1 MGETYPD
8 IELLPAIARIFSVT
22 LDELCGMPDEEKEK
36 RASEAFDALN
46 RTCRKKEPDTDEIVS
61 LLRDIRRNYLDCSC
75 SWRLWKD
82 SINIVQA
89 YRRPEVLPEIRLA
102 ADICLERNPVSTDVL
117 ETMAMVEDDEHIG
130 NFLKKHAACYDISER
145 QLLYLRAQLRRKPEK
160 FEPESRYKLFKAFD
174 DLLNTRNLIGLDNS
188 KDDLTLEFRA
198 GMLGLI
204 RDKNEPV
211 DMWADERL
219 NIGFALAGR
228 LASEGKT
235 GEALAK
241 LGETVS
247 LLEET
252 MKISAPISLGTSCSW
267 LDGMKWEASELW
279 HTPDNNPDSAKER
292 TIYIDCEIGGMVICY
307 VIVPSRYYRML
318 MGRQFDALRE
328 TPGFKFL
335 LDRVAALIIK
345 ESPDA

>member
-145 QLLYLRAQLRRKPEK
+145 QLLYLRTQLRRESEK
-160 FEPESRYKLFKAFD
+160 FEPERRYKLFKAFD

-188 KDDLTLEFRA
+188 KDDLTLEFRE

-219 NIGFALAGR
+219 NIGFALSGR

-252 MKISAPISLGTSCSW
+252 MKISAPVSLGTSCSW
-267 LDGMKWEASELW
+267 LDGMEWEASELW

-328 TPGFKFL
+328 TPGFKSL
-335 LDRVAALIIK
+335 ADRVAALIIK
-345 ESPDA
+345 ESPNI